1 MECRRTA
8 PTIARVATKIA
19 MWIVIALVLLQAAI
33 DTARAGLPA
42 GDKNYVSLAHQ
53 YEMQFRA
60 GNADVVPE
68 YVAAMEE
75 ATQVAP
81 DNAEHWYQLGR
92 AYMAMAARALAA
104 NKPAEAMPAMQKGP
118 AALMRALKLN
128 PEHAPALAQIG
139 GVQTMLGPVL
149 NKPEWVTR
157 GIDQMNQA
165 VKIAPDS
172 MRVRLQRAFLGMN
185 LPDELRNREA
195 EAEDLDF
202 LIGNSDWGTAV
213 HYAMILRGDL
223 YAETGDL
230 QQAAAFYRSVVDAES
245 PASAEAISRV
255 AALAR
260 GNLPRDDIK
269 RLRTAA
275 GAECAM
281 CHGK

>member
-8 PTIARVATKIA
+8 PTLARVATKIA
-19 MWIVIALVLLQAAI
+19 MWIVIALVFLQAAI
-33 DTARAGLPA
+33 DTARADTPA
-42 GDKNYVSLAHQ
+42 TGKNYAALAHH
-53 YEMQFRA
+53 YEMQFRG
-60 GNADVVPE
+60 GNMDIVPE
-68 YVAAMEE
+68 YVAAMDE

-81 DNAEHWYQLGR
+81 DNADNWYQLGR

-118 AALMRALKLN
+118 AALMRALKLD

-165 VKIAPDS
+165 VKIAPES

-185 LPDELRNREA
+185 LPEELRNRA
-195 EAEDLDF
+195 VEAEDLDF
-202 LIGNSDWGTAV
+202 LIDNSDWGPAV
-213 HYAMILRGDL
+213 HYVMILRGDL
-223 YAETGDL
+223 HADNGDAT
-230 QQAAAFYRSVVDAES
+230 QAAAYYRSVKDADS
-245 PASAEAISRV
+245 RASAEANSRLV
-255 AALAR
+255 ALSR
-260 GNLPRDDIK
+260 GGVPQNDIK